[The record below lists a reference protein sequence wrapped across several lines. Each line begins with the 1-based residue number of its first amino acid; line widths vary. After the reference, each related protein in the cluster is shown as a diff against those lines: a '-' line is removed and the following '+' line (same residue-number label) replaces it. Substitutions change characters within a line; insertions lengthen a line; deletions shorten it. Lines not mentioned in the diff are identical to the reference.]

1 MDRSP
6 SSCTT
11 RHAERFAAG
20 DGRSRAPTVVRRMP
34 VGIGPRFKYQDVIAR
49 IRAGGG
55 EWVKVGLEEISTL
68 QSG

>member
-1 MDRSP
+1 
-6 SSCTT
+6 
-11 RHAERFAAG
+11 
-20 DGRSRAPTVVRRMP
+20 VVRRMP